1 MDLSH
6 LAFAKQLSIGLTEM
20 EQQAPLASNHL
31 ELEMDAAMLTL
42 AMIDTSSGTR
52 VPVSHTREMSSRR
65 RYRPLQRNRVHL
77 SFTAA
82 YSDSGE

>member
-1 MDLSH
+1 
-6 LAFAKQLSIGLTEM
+6 M

-52 VPVSHTREMSSRR
+52 VP
-65 RYRPLQRNRVHL
+65 
-77 SFTAA
+77 
-82 YSDSGE
+82 